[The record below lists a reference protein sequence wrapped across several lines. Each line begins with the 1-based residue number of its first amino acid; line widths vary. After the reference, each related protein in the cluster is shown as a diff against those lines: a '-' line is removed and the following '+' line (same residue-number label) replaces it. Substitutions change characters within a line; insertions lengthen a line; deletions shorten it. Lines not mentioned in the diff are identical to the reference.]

1 MNILRSI
8 VTWIDSFESGSQ
20 FRKWTA
26 ILLRIIGI
34 LATIATVV
42 GGVAIYVGSI
52 YVSEVLDTVFP
63 LIFNIIAS
71 LISLCLNVFL
81 GLVLLML
88 FWNRSNKIRNLNDQ
102 TLFGILPTAVIL
114 IRLVGEV
121 GGITLVVTGIQ
132 GLISSIF
139 GTGFHSVSE
148 LVMFNF
154 EQNVTIS
161 PINGTIMFVVS
172 IIGGALFFIVH
183 YIGAA
188 LVNILVDI
196 ATNQRK
202 IEKTL
207 STEET
212 PSNSVE

>member
-52 YVSEVLDTVFP
+52 YESEVLDTVP
-63 LIFNIIAS
+63 LIFNIIGS
-71 LISLCLNVFL
+71 LISLCINVFL

-102 TLFGILPTAVIL
+102 TSFEILPAAVIL

-121 GGITLVVTGIQ
+121 GFITLVVSGIQ

-148 LVMFNF
+148 LVMSFNF
-154 EQNVTIS
+154 DQSMNIS
-161 PINGTIMFVVS
+161 RINGIIMFVVS
-172 IIGGALFFIVH
+172 IIGGVLFFIVH

>member
-1 MNILRSI
+1 MNVLRSI

-26 ILLRIIGI
+26 ILLRIMGI
-34 LATIATVV
+34 LAIIATVV
-42 GGVAIYVGSI
+42 GGIAIYVGSI
-52 YVSEVLDTVFP
+52 YVSEVLDTVP
-63 LIFNIIAS
+63 LIFNIIGS

-81 GLVLLML
+81 GLVLIML
-88 FWNRSNKIRNLNDQ
+88 FWNRSNKIRNLNDLTQ
-102 TLFGILPTAVIL
+102 YEILPIAVIL

-121 GGITLVVTGIQ
+121 GFITLVVSGIQ

-148 LVMFNF
+148 LIMFNF
-154 EQNVTIS
+154 VQDVNIN
-161 PINGTIMFVVS
+161 PITGIIMFVVS

-183 YIGAA
+183 YCVAA
-188 LVNILVDI
+188 LINIIVDI

-202 IEKTL
+202 NNKTL
-207 STEET
+207 SPEET
-212 PSNSVE
+212 PSNPDE

>member
-34 LATIATVV
+34 LATIVTVV
-42 GGVAIYVGSI
+42 GGIAFYVGSI
-52 YVSEVLDTVFP
+52 YESESLDTVP
-63 LIFNIIAS
+63 LILNIIGS
-71 LISLCLNVFL
+71 LISLCINVIL

-102 TLFGILPTAVIL
+102 ALFGILPTAVIL

-121 GGITLVVTGIQ
+121 GFITLVVSGIQ

-139 GTGFHSVSE
+139 GTGIHSVSE
-148 LVMFNF
+148 WVMFNF

-161 PINGTIMFVVS
+161 PINGIIIFVVS

-202 IEKTL
+202 IENTL
-207 STEET
+207 SLEET